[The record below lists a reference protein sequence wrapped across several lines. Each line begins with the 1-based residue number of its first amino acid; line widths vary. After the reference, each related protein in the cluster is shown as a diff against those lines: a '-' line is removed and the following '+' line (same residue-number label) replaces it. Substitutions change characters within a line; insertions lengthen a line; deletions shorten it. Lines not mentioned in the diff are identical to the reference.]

1 MRPMYS
7 TTVLE
12 LFRHPRNYGSVA
24 APDIAHEG
32 LNPLCGDRLRIE
44 VKLDDGR
51 VELARFRG
59 DVCAIGTAAASIL
72 TEKLCGLSLA
82 EAAQLEMSDITAAL
96 DADIKPARVK
106 CVMLPLDTLRAGIK
120 AYEQRV

>member
-7 TTVLE
+7 ATVLE

-24 APDIAHEG
+24 APDITHEG
-32 LNPLCGDRLRIE
+32 MNPLCGDRLRIE
-44 VKLDDGR
+44 VKLDDGK
-51 VELARFRG
+51 VQLARFRG

-72 TEKLCGLSLA
+72 TEKLSGMSLA
-82 EAAQLEMSDITAAL
+82 QAADIQMSDITAAL

-106 CVMLPLDTLRAGIK
+106 CVMLSIDTLRAGIK

>member
-7 TTVLE
+7 PIVLE

-44 VKLDDGR
+44 VKLDDGK
-51 VELARFRG
+51 VQLARFRG
-59 DVCAIGTAAASIL
+59 DVCAIGTAAASVL

-82 EAAQLEMSDITAAL
+82 QAAELEMSDITTAL

-106 CVMLPLDTLRAGIK
+106 CVMLPLDTLRAGIR